1 MILSLSSVKSGLRE
15 EEQSQIN
22 TSLRIC
28 RSVLFSEHPVLNT
41 GLKVLYLVDQVHA
54 VAGRPETESESTSW
68 SLSSPGYASRSEL
81 GEEEDIAVK
90 VGSKTRTVF
99 GLTLGII
106 AGLALILLPGILVLR
121 THPPNATDQ
130 HLMVP
135 FTSYEEL
142 HNFILTKSCNST
154 EVRNLYNPNPA
165 PAPQNTN
172 GLTITSPT
180 GGTSTFSIS
189 TSATPSHSET
199 NAQVAGVDE
208 LDTVKNDGTY
218 IYTVTNN
225 TVAIVHAYPDAKLL
239 AHVSVNGSLQGIFVD
254 GNRLVVVSQQYQQ
267 YPSPFTATLQPAGS
281 SIAVYPIFLNYP
293 QTTSLSIFDISNHAS
308 PVLTT
313 TLVVNGTLAGARLI
327 VDYAYLVATQPVYC
341 TGPILLPVNVVDGRA
356 LTIGIASV
364 YHSDIAD
371 VANSFT
377 TVVGVN
383 VTEVNPT
390 PAAKIFLIGTSSNIY
405 VSLHQIYLTQ
415 PIWSQVEQTAVHRI
429 SIDGASISYQAT
441 GTVSGHVLNQFSMDE
456 YNGNF
461 RIATTGY
468 SFNQVASTGS
478 VSSTYVQQTNLYVL
492 DSGLHIIGRLEGL
505 SPGEAFYAARFMGDR
520 AYLVTFQRMDPLF
533 VIGLQDPHQPKVLGQ
548 LIILGV
554 SDYLQP
560 YDGTHLIG
568 FGKSSENVTW
578 ENAALFQGL
587 KLSLFDVTDP
597 SHPIDTS
604 DYLVG
609 DRGSDSPALTD
620 HRSVLFDKSLNLLV
634 IPVEIAQA
642 QPSATSP
649 WSYNPPVWQGAYVFN
664 VTVQDGIVFRGG
676 ITHLTTGQL
685 PNWNNSSFF
694 VTRALYI
701 GSVLYTISNNTVKMN
716 SLSDLTELNIVSL
729 A

>member
-1 MILSLSSVKSGLRE
+1 M
-15 EEQSQIN
+15 
-22 TSLRIC
+22 
-28 RSVLFSEHPVLNT
+28 
-41 GLKVLYLVDQVHA
+41 
-54 VAGRPETESESTSW
+54 
-68 SLSSPGYASRSEL
+68 
-81 GEEEDIAVK
+81 AVK

-121 THPPNATDQ
+121 THPPPNATDQ

-165 PAPQNTN
+165 PVAQDTN
-172 GLTITSPT
+172 SLTISPSGNSMTTSLT
-180 GGTSTFSIS
+180 SGTSTFSVS
-189 TSATPSHSET
+189 TGATPSHSET

-218 IYTVTNN
+218 IYTITNN
-225 TVAIVHAYPDAKLL
+225 IVAIVLAYPVTDAKLL
-239 AHVSVNGSLQGIFVD
+239 AHVSVNGSLQGIFVE

-267 YPSPFTATLQPAGS
+267 YPLPYTGTVQPGMGA

-293 QTTSLSIFDISNHAS
+293 QTTSLSIFDISNHSS

-327 VDYAYLVATQPVYC
+327 GDYAYLVATQPVYC
-341 TGPILLPVNVVDGRA
+341 TGPIVLPVNVVDGRA
-356 LTIGIASV
+356 LTMGIASV

-377 TVVGVN
+377 TVVGIN
-383 VTEVNPT
+383 VTQVNPT

-429 SIDGASISYQAT
+429 SIDGGSISYQAT

-456 YNGNF
+456 FNGNF

-468 SFNQVASTGS
+468 GFNQVASTGGVAYS
-478 VSSTYVQQTNLYVL
+478 NVQQTNLYVL

-533 VIGLQDPHQPKVLGQ
+533 VIGLQDPTQPKVLGQ
-548 LIILGV
+548 LNIPGV

-560 YDGTHLIG
+560 YDETHLIG

-578 ENAALFQGL
+578 ENAALFQRL

-597 SHPIDTS
+597 SHPVDTS
-604 DYLVG
+604 AYLFRA
-609 DRGSDSPALTD
+609 RGIDSPALTD
-620 HRSVLFDKSLNLLV
+620 HKSVLFDRSLNLLV
-634 IPVEIAQA
+634 IPLTIAQA
-642 QPSATSP
+642 QPDPTCT
-649 WSYNPPVWQGAYVFN
+649 WCYNTPVWQGAYVFN
-664 VTVQDGIVFRGG
+664 VSIQTGIVFRGG
-676 ITHLTTGQL
+676 ITHLATGQL
-685 PNWNNSSFF
+685 PSWNNSIFF

-716 SLSDLTELNIVSL
+716 SLSDLTELNSVSL

>member
-1 MILSLSSVKSGLRE
+1 
-15 EEQSQIN
+15 
-22 TSLRIC
+22 
-28 RSVLFSEHPVLNT
+28 LFSEHPVLNT

-165 PAPQNTN
+165 PVPQNTN

-189 TSATPSHSET
+189 RSATPSHSET

-218 IYTVTNN
+218 IYTITNN
-225 TVAIVHAYPDAKLL
+225 TVAIVLAYPVTEARLL
-239 AHVSVNGSLQGIFVD
+239 AHVSVNGSLQGIFVE
-254 GNRLVVVSQQYQQ
+254 GNRLVIVSQQYQQ
-267 YPSPFTATLQPAGS
+267 YPLPFTGS
-281 SIAVYPIFLNYP
+281 VQLGMGSVAVYPVFLNSV
-293 QTTSLSIFDISNHAS
+293 QTTSLSIFDISNHSS

-327 VDYAYLVATQPVYC
+327 GDYAYLVATQPVYC
-341 TGPILLPVNVVDGRA
+341 TGPIVLPENVVNDRVVPM
-356 LTIGIASV
+356 GIATV

-371 VANSFT
+371 VAHSFT
-377 TVVGVN
+377 TVVGIN
-383 VTEVNPT
+383 VTQVNPT
-390 PAAKIFLIGTSSNIY
+390 PSAKIFLIGTSSNIY

-415 PIWSQVEQTAVHRI
+415 PIWSQAEQTAVHRI
-429 SIDGASISYQAT
+429 SIDGGSISYQAT

-468 SFNQVASTGS
+468 GVNQVAPTGGVAS
-478 VSSTYVQQTNLYVL
+478 NYVQQTNLYVL

-533 VIGLQDPHQPKVLGQ
+533 VIGLQDPTKPKVLGQ
-548 LIILGV
+548 LNIPGV

-560 YDGTHLIG
+560 YDETHLIG
-568 FGKSSENVTW
+568 FGKASTNVTW

-597 SHPIDTS
+597 GHPIDTS
-604 DYLVG
+604 DYLLG

-620 HRSVLFDKSLNLLV
+620 HKSVLFEKSLNLLV

-642 QPSATSP
+642 QPGATCT
-649 WSYNPPVWQGAYVFN
+649 WCYNPLVWQGAYVFN
-664 VTVQDGIVFRGG
+664 VTVQDGIVFSGG
-676 ITHLTTGQL
+676 ITHLSTGQL
-685 PNWNNSSFF
+685 PSWSNSSFF

-701 GSVLYTISNNTVKMN
+701 GSVLYTISNNMVKMN
-716 SLSDLTELNIVSL
+716 SLSDLTELDTVSL

>member
-1 MILSLSSVKSGLRE
+1 
-15 EEQSQIN
+15 
-22 TSLRIC
+22 
-28 RSVLFSEHPVLNT
+28 
-41 GLKVLYLVDQVHA
+41 
-54 VAGRPETESESTSW
+54 
-68 SLSSPGYASRSEL
+68 
-81 GEEEDIAVK
+81 
-90 VGSKTRTVF
+90 
-99 GLTLGII
+99 
-106 AGLALILLPGILVLR
+106 
-121 THPPNATDQ
+121 
-130 HLMVP
+130 MVP

-142 HNFILTKSCNST
+142 HSFILTKSCNST
-154 EVRNLYNPNPA
+154 EVRNLYNPTPA
-165 PAPQNTN
+165 PTIRNTNTN
-172 GLTITSPT
+172 GFGGPIDSITTTSLTA
-180 GGTSTFSIS
+180 GAS
-189 TSATPSHSET
+189 TSATPSHSQT

-218 IYTVTNN
+218 IYTATNN
-225 TVAIVHAYPDAKLL
+225 TVAIVLAYPVTAAKLL

-267 YPSPFTATLQPAGS
+267 YPLPYTGALQTGMGA

-293 QTTSLSIFDISNHAS
+293 QTTSLSIFDISNHAN

-327 VDYAYLVATQPVYC
+327 GDYAYLVATQPVYC
-341 TGPILLPVNVVDGRA
+341 TGPIALPENVVNGRA
-356 LTIGIASV
+356 LMMGVASV

-371 VANSFT
+371 VAHSFT
-377 TVVGVN
+377 TVVGIN
-383 VTEVNPT
+383 VTQVNPT

-429 SIDGASISYQAT
+429 SIDGGSISYQAT
-441 GTVSGHVLNQFSMDE
+441 GTVSGHALNQFSMDE

-468 SFNQVASTGS
+468 SFNQATLTGG
-478 VSSTYVQQTNLYVL
+478 VPSSYVQQTNLYVL
-492 DSGLHIIGRLEGL
+492 DSGLHIVGKLEGL
-505 SPGEAFYAARFMGDR
+505 SPGEAFYAARFLGDR

-533 VIGLQDPHQPKVLGQ
+533 VVGLQDPTLPKVLGQ
-548 LIILGV
+548 LNVTGV

-560 YDGTHLIG
+560 YDETHLIG
-568 FGKSSENVTW
+568 FGKSSTSVTW

-604 DYLVG
+604 NFLVG

-620 HRSVLFDKSLNLLV
+620 HKSVLFDKSLNLLV
-634 IPVEIAQA
+634 IPLSIAQA
-642 QPSATSP
+642 QTGTTCTWCS
-649 WSYNPPVWQGAYVFN
+649 NPLVWQGAYVFTVTVSNGIVLRGN
-664 VTVQDGIVFRGG
+664 VTQ
-676 ITHLTTGQL
+676 LPTGQL
-685 PNWNNSSFF
+685 PSWNNSGFF

-701 GSVLYTISNNTVKMN
+701 GSVLYTISNNMVKMN
-716 SLSDLTELNIVSL
+716 SLTDLTALNTVSL

>member
-1 MILSLSSVKSGLRE
+1 MQL
-15 EEQSQIN
+15 
-22 TSLRIC
+22 
-28 RSVLFSEHPVLNT
+28 
-41 GLKVLYLVDQVHA
+41 
-54 VAGRPETESESTSW
+54 
-68 SLSSPGYASRSEL
+68 
-81 GEEEDIAVK
+81 
-90 VGSKTRTVF
+90 GSKTRTVF

-106 AGLALILLPGILVLR
+106 AGLALILLPGIVVFN
-121 THPPNATDQ
+121 THPTTATNQ
-130 HLMVP
+130 HVMVP
-135 FTSYEEL
+135 FTTYEEL

-154 EVRNLYNPNPA
+154 EVRNLYNPTPA
-165 PAPQNTN
+165 PVIPDTTTN
-172 GLTITSPT
+172 SLIT
-180 GGTSTFSIS
+180 GGPSATVTATGATSTFSVS
-189 TSATPSHSET
+189 TTATPSHSQT

-218 IYTVTNN
+218 IYTITNN
-225 TVAIVHAYPDAKLL
+225 TVAIVLAYPFNEAKLL

-267 YPSPFTATLQPAGS
+267 YPSPYTGTLQPGMGA
-281 SIAVYPIFLNYP
+281 SIAVYPIYLNIA
-293 QTTSLSIFDISNHAS
+293 QTTSLSIFDITNHSN

-327 VDYAYLVATQPVYC
+327 GDYAYLVATQPVYC
-341 TGPILLPVNVVDGRA
+341 NGPILLPENVVDGRPMMM
-356 LTIGIASV
+356 GIASV

-371 VANSFT
+371 VAHSFT
-377 TVVGVN
+377 TVVGIN
-383 VTEVNPT
+383 VTQADPT

-405 VSLHQIYLTQ
+405 VSTHQIYLTQ

-429 SIDGASISYQAT
+429 SIDGGSISYQAT

-456 YNGNF
+456 FNGNF

-468 SFNQVASTGS
+468 NFNQVASTGG
-478 VSSTYVQQTNLYVL
+478 VTSTYVQQTNVYVL
-492 DSGLHIIGRLEGL
+492 DSGLHIIGKLEGL

-533 VIGLQDPHQPKVLGQ
+533 VIGLQDPTQPKVLGQ
-548 LIILGV
+548 LNISGV

-560 YDGTHLIG
+560 YDETHLIG
-568 FGKSSENVTW
+568 FGKSSQNVTW

-587 KLSLFDVTDP
+587 KLSLFDVTDH

-604 DYLVG
+604 DYFVG

-620 HRSVLFDKSLNLLV
+620 HKSVLFDKPLNLLV
-634 IPVEIAQA
+634 IPVEIAKA
-642 QPSATSP
+642 QPSSTTIP
-649 WSYNPPVWQGAYVFN
+649 WSYGSPVWQGAYVFN
-664 VTVQDGIVFRGG
+664 VTVQNGIVFRGG
-676 ITHLTTGQL
+676 ITHLPTGQL
-685 PNWNNSSFF
+685 PSWNNSSFF

-716 SLSDLTELNIVSL
+716 SLSDLTELNSVSL

>member
-1 MILSLSSVKSGLRE
+1 M
-15 EEQSQIN
+15 
-22 TSLRIC
+22 
-28 RSVLFSEHPVLNT
+28 
-41 GLKVLYLVDQVHA
+41 
-54 VAGRPETESESTSW
+54 
-68 SLSSPGYASRSEL
+68 
-81 GEEEDIAVK
+81 AVK

-99 GLTLGII
+99 GLTLGIV
-106 AGLALILLPGILVLR
+106 AGLALILLPGIIVMR
-121 THPPNATDQ
+121 THPPISNAADQ

-135 FTSYEEL
+135 FTSYQEL
-142 HNFILTKSCNST
+142 HSFIFTKSCNST
-154 EVRNLYNPNPA
+154 EVRNLYNPTPA
-165 PAPQNTN
+165 PVIQNTNTN
-172 GLTITSPT
+172 GLNIGGFTGSVSTTATS
-180 GGTSTFSIS
+180 GTSTVSIS

-225 TVAIVHAYPDAKLL
+225 TVAIVLAYPVTEAKLL

-267 YPSPFTATLQPAGS
+267 YPLPYTGTVQPAMGA

-313 TLVVNGTLAGARLI
+313 TLVVNGTLAGARQI
-327 VDYAYLVATQPVYC
+327 GDYAYLVATQPVYC
-341 TGPILLPVNVVDGRA
+341 TGPILLPVNVVNGQA
-356 LTIGIASV
+356 LTTGIATV

-377 TVVGVN
+377 TVVGIN
-383 VTEVNPT
+383 VTEANPT

-468 SFNQVASTGS
+468 SFNQVASTGG
-478 VSSTYVQQTNLYVL
+478 VTSTYVQQTNLYVL

-505 SPGEAFYAARFMGDR
+505 SPGEMFYAARFMGDR

-533 VIGLQDPHQPKVLGQ
+533 VIGLQDPTQPKVLGQ
-548 LIILGV
+548 LNIPGV

-560 YDGTHLIG
+560 YDETHLIG
-568 FGKSSENVTW
+568 FGKSSTNVTW

-597 SHPIDTS
+597 SNPIDTS
-604 DYLVG
+604 NYLVG

-620 HRSVLFDKSLNLLV
+620 HKSVLFDRSLNLLV
-634 IPVEIAQA
+634 IPLTIAQA
-642 QPSATSP
+642 QPNATCT
-649 WSYNPPVWQGAYVFN
+649 WCYNPLVWQGAYVFN

-676 ITHLTTGQL
+676 ITHLATGQL
-685 PNWNNSSFF
+685 PSWNNSSFF

-716 SLSDLTELNIVSL
+716 SLSDLTELNSVNL

>member
-1 MILSLSSVKSGLRE
+1 M
-15 EEQSQIN
+15 
-22 TSLRIC
+22 
-28 RSVLFSEHPVLNT
+28 
-41 GLKVLYLVDQVHA
+41 
-54 VAGRPETESESTSW
+54 
-68 SLSSPGYASRSEL
+68 
-81 GEEEDIAVK
+81 AVK
-90 VGSKTRTVF
+90 FGSKTRTVF

-106 AGLALILLPGILVLR
+106 AGLALILLPGIIVMR
-121 THPPNATDQ
+121 THPPISNAADQ

-135 FTSYEEL
+135 FASYDEL
-142 HNFILTKSCNST
+142 HSFIFTKSCNST
-154 EVRNLYNPNPA
+154 EVRNLYNPTPA
-165 PAPQNTN
+165 PVILNTNTNTN
-172 GLTITSPT
+172 GLNIGGFTGSVSTTATS
-180 GGTSTFSIS
+180 GTSTVSIS

-208 LDTVKNDGTY
+208 LDTVKNDGSY

-225 TVAIVHAYPDAKLL
+225 TVAIVLAYPVTEAKLL
-239 AHVSVNGSLQGIFVD
+239 AHVSVNGTLQGIFVD
-254 GNRLVVVSQQYQQ
+254 GNKLVVVSQQYQQ
-267 YPSPFTATLQPAGS
+267 YPSPFIATLQPAGS
-281 SIAVYPIFLNYP
+281 SIVVYPIFLNYP

-327 VDYAYLVATQPVYC
+327 GDYAYLVATQPVYC
-341 TGPILLPVNVVDGRA
+341 TGPILLPVNVVNGQA
-356 LTIGIASV
+356 LTTGIATV

-371 VANSFT
+371 VAHSFT
-377 TVVGVN
+377 TVVGIN
-383 VTEVNPT
+383 VTEANPT

-468 SFNQVASTGS
+468 SFNQVASTGG
-478 VSSTYVQQTNLYVL
+478 VASTYVQQTNLYVL
-492 DSGLHIIGRLEGL
+492 DSGLHIIGKLEGL

-533 VIGLQDPHQPKVLGQ
+533 VIGLQDPTQPKVLGQ
-548 LIILGV
+548 LNIPGV

-560 YDGTHLIG
+560 YDETHLIG
-568 FGKSSENVTW
+568 FGKSSTNVTW

-597 SHPIDTS
+597 SNPIDTS
-604 DYLVG
+604 NFLVG

-620 HRSVLFDKSLNLLV
+620 HKSVLFDRSLNLLV
-634 IPVEIAQA
+634 IPLTIAQA
-642 QPSATSP
+642 QSNTTCT
-649 WSYNPPVWQGAYVFN
+649 WCYNPLVWQGAYVFN
-664 VTVQDGIVFRGG
+664 VTVQDGIIFRGG
-676 ITHLTTGQL
+676 ITHLATGQI
-685 PNWNNSSFF
+685 PSWNNSNFF

-716 SLSDLTELNIVSL
+716 SLSDLTELNSVNL

>member
-1 MILSLSSVKSGLRE
+1 M
-15 EEQSQIN
+15 
-22 TSLRIC
+22 
-28 RSVLFSEHPVLNT
+28 
-41 GLKVLYLVDQVHA
+41 
-54 VAGRPETESESTSW
+54 
-68 SLSSPGYASRSEL
+68 
-81 GEEEDIAVK
+81 AVK

-106 AGLALILLPGILVLR
+106 AGLALILLPGIIVMR
-121 THPPNATDQ
+121 IHPPISNAADQ

-135 FTSYEEL
+135 FTSYQEL
-142 HNFILTKSCNST
+142 HSFIFTKSCNST
-154 EVRNLYNPNPA
+154 EVRNLYNPTPA
-165 PAPQNTN
+165 PVIQNTNTN
-172 GLTITSPT
+172 GLNIGGFTGSVSTTATS
-180 GGTSTFSIS
+180 GTSTVSIS
-189 TSATPSHSET
+189 TSAIPSHSET

-225 TVAIVHAYPDAKLL
+225 TVAIVLAYPVTEAKLL
-239 AHVSVNGSLQGIFVD
+239 AHVSVNGTLQGIFVD
-254 GNRLVVVSQQYQQ
+254 GNKLVVVSQQYQQ
-267 YPSPFTATLQPAGS
+267 YPSPFIATLQPAGS
-281 SIAVYPIFLNYP
+281 SIVVYPIFLNYP

-327 VDYAYLVATQPVYC
+327 GDYAYLVATQPVYC
-341 TGPILLPVNVVDGRA
+341 TGPILLPVNVVNGQA
-356 LTIGIASV
+356 LTTGIATV

-377 TVVGVN
+377 TVVGIN
-383 VTEVNPT
+383 VTQTNPT

-429 SIDGASISYQAT
+429 SIDVASISYQAT

-468 SFNQVASTGS
+468 SFNQVSTGG
-478 VSSTYVQQTNLYVL
+478 VSSSYVQQTNLYVL

-505 SPGEAFYAARFMGDR
+505 SPGEMFYAARFMGDR

-533 VIGLQDPHQPKVLGQ
+533 VIGLQDPTQPKVLGQ
-548 LIILGV
+548 LNIPGV

-560 YDGTHLIG
+560 YDETHLIG
-568 FGKSSENVTW
+568 FGKSSTNVTW

-587 KLSLFDVTDP
+587 KLSFFDVTDP

-604 DYLVG
+604 DYSVG

-620 HRSVLFDKSLNLLV
+620 HKSVLFDRSLNLLV
-634 IPVEIAQA
+634 IPLTIAQA
-642 QPSATSP
+642 QPGATCT
-649 WSYNPPVWQGAYVFN
+649 WCYNPPVWQGAYVFN
-664 VTVQDGIVFRGG
+664 ITIQDGIAFRGG
-676 ITHLTTGQL
+676 ITHLATGQL
-685 PNWNNSSFF
+685 PSWNNSSFF

-701 GSVLYTISNNTVKMN
+701 GSVLYTISNNMVKMN
-716 SLSDLTELNIVSL
+716 SLSDLTELNSVNL

>member
-1 MILSLSSVKSGLRE
+1 MQL
-15 EEQSQIN
+15 
-22 TSLRIC
+22 
-28 RSVLFSEHPVLNT
+28 
-41 GLKVLYLVDQVHA
+41 
-54 VAGRPETESESTSW
+54 
-68 SLSSPGYASRSEL
+68 
-81 GEEEDIAVK
+81 
-90 VGSKTRTVF
+90 GSKTRTVF

-106 AGLALILLPGILVLR
+106 AGLALILLPGIVVLN
-121 THPPNATDQ
+121 THPTTATNQ
-130 HLMVP
+130 HVMVP
-135 FTSYEEL
+135 FTTYEEL
-142 HNFILTKSCNST
+142 HSFILTKSCNST
-154 EVRNLYNPNPA
+154 EVRNLYNPTPA
-165 PAPQNTN
+165 PVIPDTTTN
-172 GLTITSPT
+172 DLRISGLSASFTTAA
-180 GGTSTFSIS
+180 GAS
-189 TSATPSHSET
+189 TSATPSHSQT

-225 TVAIVHAYPDAKLL
+225 TVAIVLAYPVTDAKLL

-267 YPSPFTATLQPAGS
+267 YPLLYTGTVQPATGG

-293 QTTSLSIFDISNHAS
+293 QTTSLSIFDISDHAS
-308 PVLTT
+308 PLLTT

-327 VDYAYLVATQPVYC
+327 GDYAYLVATQPVYC
-341 TGPILLPVNVVDGRA
+341 TGPIVLPLNVVNGQA
-356 LTIGIASV
+356 LTTGIASV

-377 TVVGVN
+377 TVVGIN
-383 VTEVNPT
+383 VTQADPT

-456 YNGNF
+456 FNGNF

-468 SFNQVASTGS
+468 SFDQVSTGG
-478 VSSTYVQQTNLYVL
+478 VSSSYVQQTNLYVL

-505 SPGEAFYAARFMGDR
+505 SPGEMFYAARFMGDR

-533 VIGLQDPHQPKVLGQ
+533 VIGLQDPTQPKVLGQ
-548 LIILGV
+548 LNIPGV

-560 YDGTHLIG
+560 YDETHLIG
-568 FGKSSENVTW
+568 FGKSSTNVTW

-597 SHPIDTS
+597 GHPIDTS
-604 DYLVG
+604 DYFVG
-609 DRGSDSPALTD
+609 DRGSDSPDLTD
-620 HRSVLFDKSLNLLV
+620 HKSVLFDRSLNLLV
-634 IPVEIAQA
+634 IPLSIAQA
-642 QPSATSP
+642 QPNATCT
-649 WSYNPPVWQGAYVFN
+649 WCYNLPLWQGAYVFN

-676 ITHLTTGQL
+676 ITHLATGQL
-685 PNWNNSSFF
+685 PSWNNSSFF

-716 SLSDLTELNIVSL
+716 SLSDLTELNSVSL